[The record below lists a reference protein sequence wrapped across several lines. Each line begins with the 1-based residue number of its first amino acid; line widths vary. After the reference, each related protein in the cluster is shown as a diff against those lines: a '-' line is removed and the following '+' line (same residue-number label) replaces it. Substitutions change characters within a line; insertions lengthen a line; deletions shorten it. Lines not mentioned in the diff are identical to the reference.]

1 MKTTL
6 GGGAVAADEDKAAK
20 RNRAMVTG
28 ILCCLIIQ
36 RCLLSSCWNVSGGD
50 NIANRSSLRLGG
62 PRLIGVQLR
71 ILLGPVAV
79 QAEERN
85 RDYCMYHAISDQRN
99 LSLLSPQS
107 CS

>member
-1 MKTTL
+1 M
-6 GGGAVAADEDKAAK
+6 AADEDKAAK

-36 RCLLSSCWNVSGGD
+36 RCLLSSCWNVPGGD
-50 NIANRSSLRLGG
+50 NMANRSSLRLGG

-79 QAEERN
+79 QAEERSGTATTVCTTQFLIN
-85 RDYCMYHAISDQRN
+85 AIY
-99 LSLLSPQS
+99 LW
-107 CS
+107 